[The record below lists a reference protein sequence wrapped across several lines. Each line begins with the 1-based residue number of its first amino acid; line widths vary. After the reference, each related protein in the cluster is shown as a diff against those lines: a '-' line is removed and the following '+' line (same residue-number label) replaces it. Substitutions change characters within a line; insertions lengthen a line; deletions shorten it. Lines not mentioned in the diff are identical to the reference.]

1 MRIAYGFYARIFT
14 LTAVFLWVA
23 IHPRYVEASVRIGVI
38 QAAGGVA
45 SARQAVLI
53 EGLLSGEIDAS
64 RELFSALPGASGPLS
79 LEDAIAAGREAGLE
93 YVALWSLK
101 DLNEIEPP
109 VSPEPETQE
118 ASGDVAEES
127 LFGRMSAFASATL
140 DVLVIHVESSETR
153 AGLQETGS
161 SSLSVSPRALPD
173 REALE
178 EEFGGLKARAVVSAV
193 SLIGR
198 ALRGLSGE
206 KDFLVISAKD
216 GQYAVNIGT
225 ADGAKAGNLYA
236 VFSDWQWE
244 KIPIA
249 LLRLASAGRD
259 GSLCALA
266 SPPGA
271 PVQPGDRI
279 EQIDSSQAKDIKIM
293 ASRAPR
299 EEKTERE
306 EAAAPENA
314 PVSEDIIRAITESA
328 ETGGDLTVP
337 ADISPD
343 SRKPS
348 FLSAAVVTR
357 KPGVDRDRSTGL
369 DVIETYQLS
378 PIDRSNLHKGQQ
390 EARNLYERGRYEE
403 AFGIFRRLSETY
415 RGNYLSAYWAGMA
428 ALRLGH
434 KNAAIAWFD
443 RALDINPDY
452 RPAIEAK
459 ELTGKQG

>member
-1 MRIAYGFYARIFT
+1 MRIAYGFCARIFT
-14 LTAVFLWVA
+14 LLAVFLFLA
-23 IHPRYVEASVRIGVI
+23 IHPGYAEAAVRIGVI
-38 QAAGGVA
+38 QSAGSVA

-64 RELFSALPGASGPLS
+64 RELSSALPGASEPLS

-101 DLNEIEPP
+101 DLNEIEPL

-118 ASGDVAEES
+118 ASGDVTEERI
-127 LFGRMSAFASATL
+127 FGRMSGFASATL

-161 SSLSVSPRALPD
+161 SSLAVSPRALPD
-173 REALE
+173 RGAMEG
-178 EEFGGLKARAVVSAV
+178 EFGNLKARAVVSAI

-198 ALRGLSGE
+198 SLRGLAGE
-206 KDFLVISAKD
+206 KDFLVTSAKD
-216 GQYAVNIGT
+216 ESYAVNVGT

-249 LLRLASAGRD
+249 LLRLNSAGRD
-259 GSLCALA
+259 DSLCVLA
-266 SPPGA
+266 RPQGA
-271 PVQPGDRI
+271 PVKAGDRI
-279 EQIDSSQAKDIKIM
+279 EQIDSSQAKDIKLM
-293 ASRAPR
+293 AYRAPPK
-299 EEKTERE
+299 EKAERE
-306 EAAAPENA
+306 EAAALETA
-314 PVSEDIIRAITESA
+314 PVSEDIVLDLAESA
-328 ETGGDLTVP
+328 ERGGDLTSP
-337 ADISPD
+337 LETSPD
-343 SRKPS
+343 SQLPS

-357 KPGVDRDRSTGL
+357 VPGAARDRSTGL

-378 PIDRSNLHKGQQ
+378 PMDRSNLQKGQQ

-403 AFGIFRRLSETY
+403 AFGIFRRLSEAY
-415 RGNYLSAYWAGMA
+415 RGNYLSAYWTGMA

-434 KNAAIAWFD
+434 KNAALAWFD
-443 RALDINPDY
+443 RALDINPNY
-452 RPAIEAK
+452 QPAIEAK
-459 ELTGKQG
+459 EQRGQ